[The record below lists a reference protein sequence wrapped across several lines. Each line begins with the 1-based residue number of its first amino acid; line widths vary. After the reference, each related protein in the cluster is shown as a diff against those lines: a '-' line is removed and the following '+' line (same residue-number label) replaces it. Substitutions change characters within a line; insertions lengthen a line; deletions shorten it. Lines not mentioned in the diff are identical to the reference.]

1 MHVVTFTLAR
11 VRGRDAPRAFLR
23 VPVDRRELARTPGL
37 RFARLLG
44 CARGQSFGW
53 RPDLRRW
60 ALLAVWDDSAAAD
73 RFERESPV
81 ARRLGPDA
89 DEAWS
94 ARLRPLAAKGAWDGV
109 APFDPVVQADGGDA
123 PLLVLTRATLRA
135 RQLPAFRRAV
145 PPVDAALARAPGL
158 LASVGVGETPVVR
171 QGTVSLWRSPADLH
185 AFAYAA
191 PAHLDAIRR
200 RRDEGWYAE
209 ELFARFAVV
218 EHRGTW
224 GGRDPVQPSGSS
236 RG

>member
-11 VRGRDAPRAFLR
+11 VRSRDAPRAFLR

-60 ALLAVWDDSAAAD
+60 ALLAVWDDAAAAD

-94 ARLRPLAAKGAWDGV
+94 ARLRPLAATGTWDGV
-109 APFDPVVQADGGDA
+109 APFGLVEQADGGDA

-135 RQLPAFRRAV
+135 RQLPAFRRGV
-145 PPVDAALARAPGL
+145 REGVEVGRRAPQRDRAL
-158 LASVGVGETPVVR
+158 PDDRRLADADGR
-171 QGTVSLWRSPADLH
+171 QQA
-185 AFAYAA
+185 
-191 PAHLDAIRR
+191 
-200 RRDEGWYAE
+200 
-209 ELFARFAVV
+209 
-218 EHRGTW
+218 
-224 GGRDPVQPSGSS
+224 GRLC
-236 RG
+236 